1 MSEPLVSPRSADE
14 PMAFSKDEVW
24 AGGGWA
30 WLAFNILLVTV
41 MSIVSIWS
49 EVAAASNGST
59 GMGVGTVVFVV
70 FYTLLIGGAVA
81 LCVMLI
87 GLPGAWF
94 VGRRLRR
101 VASVPTHVVVH
112 GTLGALLG
120 VIVFGV
126 YVVTIGQGRVLD
138 ALDTPLLSVTVAL
151 TSVSVVFGWW
161 MASRR
166 ARSERRID
174 GPRSPL
180 GLDEAFGSDASLR

>member
-1 MSEPLVSPRSADE
+1 
-14 PMAFSKDEVW
+14 MAFSKDELW
-24 AGGGWA
+24 AGGGWS
-30 WLAFNILLVTV
+30 WSAFNTLLVTG

-59 GMGVGTVVFVV
+59 GSGVGTILFVV
-70 FYTLLIGGAVA
+70 FYTLLIGGAVS
-81 LCVMLI
+81 LGVMLV

-101 VASVPTHVVVH
+101 VASVPTHVAVH
-112 GTLGALLG
+112 GVLGAALG

-138 ALDTPLLSVTVAL
+138 ALDTPLLPITVAL
-151 TSVSVVFGWW
+151 TTSSVVFGWW

-166 ARSERRID
+166 ARSERRSD
-174 GPRSPL
+174 DRRSPL
-180 GLDEAFGSDASLR
+180 GLDEAFDPHASLR